1 MDNNKHL
8 TPKELQ
14 QLQRDNNKMLMAVF
28 YVVLFAGWI
37 VAIIYLISSGVASN
51 VYEGFGLGTIT
62 GILGGIIN
70 NISQF
75 FFRKGGTDIGKTD

>member
-1 MDNNKHL
+1 VAGNNL

-14 QLQRDNNKMLMAVF
+14 QLQRDNNKLLMAGLYLVMF
-28 YVVLFAGWI
+28 TGWI
-37 VAIIYLISSGVASN
+37 VAIIYLICSGVASN

-62 GILGGIIN
+62 GALIAIIN

-75 FFRKGGTDIGKTD
+75 FFRKGGTEIE